1 MLRSTEYYCQWI
13 ICIRCLREGFSVL
26 LTGTNALCFQQYQKE
41 KHAGNPCLNKHAGN
55 PCLNKHAGNLCLN
68 KHAGNPCLN
77 KNAGNPCL
85 NKHAGNL
92 CLNKHAGNPCLNKH
106 AGNPCLNKHAGNLCL
121 NKHAGNLCLNKH
133 EGNPCL
139 NCFWKV
145 IWKEV
150 NIIFWG
156 SKWDLMN
163 LILCW
168 VCFCDFCNI
177 SLLQLSPLILRDKIK
192 FYIKV
197 PPKGIHTKMFSNSPS
212 ITRFQIHF
220 K

>member
-1 MLRSTEYYCQWI
+1 MLRSTEYYCEWI

-55 PCLNKHAGNLCLN
+55 LCLN

-77 KNAGNPCL
+77 Y
-85 NKHAGNL
+85 
-92 CLNKHAGNPCLNKH
+92 
-106 AGNPCLNKHAGNLCL
+106 
-121 NKHAGNLCLNKH
+121 
-133 EGNPCL
+133 
-139 NCFWKV
+139 FWKV

-197 PPKGIHTKMFSNSPS
+197 PPKGINTKMFSNSPS